1 MLKQNLPS
9 NVVRVVR
16 PLEMKA
22 GHIADLSDHR
32 RSGRRDRAVRLGTL
46 VDAPR
51 PPEPSAE
58 ADSPTSWWSAIL
70 LFMMEGFALY
80 GAALHPNAAFP
91 VELMRRTAS
100 ERLPRPASSSWT
112 DSHARRRW
120 RWWAALVETAT
131 VLLTH
136 WRREREI
143 TRAVAALSSYDDRT
157 LRDLGISGRADIERV
172 VRYCR
177 DC

>member
-1 MLKQNLPS
+1 MLKQNLPP
-9 NVVRVVR
+9 NEVRVVR

-22 GHIADLSDHR
+22 GRIADISDHR
-32 RSGRRDRAVRLGTL
+32 SSGRRDRAVRLGTV

-58 ADSPTSWWSAIL
+58 ADSPTSWSSAIL
-70 LFMMEGFALY
+70 LFLMEGFALY

-100 ERLPRPASSSWT
+100 ARLPRPASGSWA
-112 DSHARRRW
+112 DLHNRRGW
-120 RWWAALVETAT
+120 SWWTSLGEMSA
-131 VLLTH
+131 VLWKH

-143 TRAVAALSSYDDRT
+143 DRAVAALSQYDDRT
-157 LRDLGISGRADIERV
+157 LRDLGINGRADIERV